1 MKFLPFTALLLL
13 LVSCSADVDRQA
25 DNSQDTASDKTKMI
39 FHSAL
44 EACGIPEAK
53 VYADE
58 NMKVLWNA
66 NDRISIFNLNTYNWQ
81 FSFEG
86 EDGDTAGDFQPV
98 EEEGSGADVNYVYAA
113 YPYSAET
120 SLSTSGIL
128 TMILPAQQAY
138 KSHSF
143 GVGANTMATVTDNN
157 FLAFKNVGGYLS
169 LRLYGDNV
177 SVSQI
182 TIQGN
187 NGDKIAG
194 KASIS
199 MPLGGTP
206 TVTMDA
212 SATDAISIV
221 CDPVVKIGATAETY
235 TDFWFVIPPV
245 TFEKGFTITVTD
257 EKGWTFTKSTSRS
270 FTVTRNQ
277 LDWMN
282 ALKVVTELT
291 GVEPGNEGIGHETWQ

>member
-1 MKFLPFTALLLL
+1 
-13 LVSCSADVDRQA
+13 
-25 DNSQDTASDKTKMI
+25 
-39 FHSAL
+39 
-44 EACGIPEAK
+44 
-53 VYADE
+53 
-58 NMKVLWNA
+58 
-66 NDRISIFNLNTYNWQ
+66 
-81 FSFEG
+81 
-86 EDGDTAGDFQPV
+86 
-98 EEEGSGADVNYVYAA
+98 
-113 YPYSAET
+113 
-120 SLSTSGIL
+120 
-128 TMILPAQQAY
+128 MILPAQQAY